1 MKLINILKP
10 NLISFHLFRKFKN
23 EFRQQKRERVW
34 NSQVRKSQKC
44 LNLGTRRHFG
54 EDFFAEE
61 RRE

>member
-1 MKLINILKP
+1 MSLG
-10 NLISFHLFRKFKN
+10 S
-23 EFRQQKRERVW
+23 KRERVW

-61 RRE
+61 RPRMKLLKMHSENRKSVYFSLVKLN